1 MVLRIFELFS
11 LWGLF
16 IHLESLV
23 NMVPLVFCGF
33 ELLILCWGCCHD
45 VNLRWSQE
53 HQRGEENDYQW
64 LIVSQSFRSSG
75 RVPFPWRSLGAHI
88 VRSSLT
94 TCKLRNRFQ
103 NQFWLKWEFEPA
115 AEKQPSC
122 YKLFMAWAQGFRI
135 EAVSLFFFLS
145 HFRYWFDYKKKAIN
159 FGIETNF
166 LKGGSVPTVTLR

>member
-1 MVLRIFELFS
+1 MVLWIFELVS

-16 IHLESLV
+16 IHLETLV
-23 NMVPLVFCGF
+23 SMVPLVFCGF
-33 ELLILCWGCCHD
+33 ELLILFWGCRHD

-64 LIVSQSFRSSG
+64 LIASQSFRSLG
-75 RVPFPWRSLGAHI
+75 RVPFPWRSLRAHM

-115 AEKQPSC
+115 TENQPSC
-122 YKLFMAWAQGFRI
+122 YKLFMAWAQGFGI
-135 EAVSLFFFLS
+135 EAVSLFFNLTS
-145 HFRYWFDYKKKAIN
+145 DTGLIIKRK
-159 FGIETNF
+159 
-166 LKGGSVPTVTLR
+166 